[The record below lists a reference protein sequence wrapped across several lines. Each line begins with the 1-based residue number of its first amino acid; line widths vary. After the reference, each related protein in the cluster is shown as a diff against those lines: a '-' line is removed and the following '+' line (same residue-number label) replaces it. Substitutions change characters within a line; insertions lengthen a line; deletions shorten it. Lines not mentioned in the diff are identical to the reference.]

1 MSNAD
6 LPAFDA
12 RSLVEAANACYAQ
25 ARDKALPPTVRAKL
39 ARAADALVAAVDAH
53 HEATAPPPPK
63 IGGYDNDRC
72 RSCGRIWGLH
82 VIACVNDTHR
92 PIERPAWLDKAVAAS
107 EAGAPLRVLHGAL
120 QAAIIAKAN
129 DVANGDRPGSGV
141 INGELKS

>member
-1 MSNAD
+1 MTTD
-6 LPAFDA
+6 ETPAFDA
-12 RSLVEAANACYAQ
+12 RSLIEAANACYAR
-25 ARDKALPPTVRAKL
+25 ARDEALPPPVRAKL

-53 HEATAPPPPK
+53 HEVTAPPPPK
-63 IGGYDNDRC
+63 VGGYDKDRC
-72 RSCGRIWGLH
+72 RSCGRIWLH
-82 VIACVNDTHR
+82 HTTNCSNDRHR
-92 PIERPAWLDKAVAAS
+92 PIERPEWLDKAVAAS